1 MSRPYP
7 RRMRRSL
14 LSPLACAAGAAFV
27 WLVSF
32 HTALGTRLDTA
43 TLRGFMD
50 LRGPRVDPLAEDV
63 AALADPR
70 PFALFTAV
78 LVCIALAR
86 GRPRLAV
93 CVAVVLVGANVTTQ
107 ILKPALAHPRV
118 HEMVWDAGISSAAW
132 PSGHTTAAMSLAL
145 CLVLVAPSR
154 LRPLAATVGGVF
166 AVAVVYAILVLGW
179 HYPSDVLGGFLV
191 ATGWTFLGLAALRAA
206 DRRWS
211 QGSGREAAERIVD
224 TLRPTFAAAVGLA
237 ALGAV
242 VVLARLDTAV
252 AYAQANTT
260 FFAGAAAIA
269 AAGLAL
275 AAGLAVALQASVP

>member
-1 MSRPYP
+1 
-7 RRMRRSL
+7 MRRSL
-14 LSPLACAAGAAFV
+14 VPALACAAGAALV
-27 WLVSF
+27 WIVSF
-32 HTALGTRLDTA
+32 HTALGARLDTA

-50 LRGPRVDPLAEDV
+50 LRGPRVVPLAQDV
-63 AALADPR
+63 TALADPR
-70 PFALFTAV
+70 PFALFAAV

-118 HEMVWDAGISSAAW
+118 HDMVWDAGIASASW

-145 CLVLVAPSR
+145 CLVLVAPAR

-166 AVAVVYAILVLGW
+166 AVAVVYGILVLGW
-179 HYPSDVLGGFLV
+179 HYPSDILGGFLV
-191 ATGWTFLGLAALRAA
+191 ATCWTFLGLAALRAA

-211 QGSGREAAERIVD
+211 EGRGRAAVVE
-224 TLRPTFAAAVGLA
+224 TLRPTVAAAVGLA
-237 ALGAV
+237 ALGGLAV
-242 VVLARLDTAV
+242 VARLDTAL
-252 AYAQANTT
+252 AYAQSNTT

-275 AAGLAVALQASVP
+275 AAGLAVALQASAP